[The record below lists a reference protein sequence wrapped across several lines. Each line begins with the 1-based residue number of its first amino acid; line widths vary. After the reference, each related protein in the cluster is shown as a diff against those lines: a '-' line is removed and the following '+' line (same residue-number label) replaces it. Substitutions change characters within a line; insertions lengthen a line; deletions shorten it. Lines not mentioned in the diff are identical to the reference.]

1 MGTVQQRFEVEQPVA
16 AVYEGLARPHLILQ
30 RFPNV
35 TAVTRVSDDLYR
47 VIVGPVDAPREV
59 DVQFT
64 RNEQLRRV
72 EWRTTDPTW
81 SGAVTL
87 EAIGPAR
94 TAVGVHAESIAED
107 ASPAPSA
114 VHEALQAFKRALQS
128 QEVRI
133 SRPEAEAA
141 SSRDWTS
148 ARQHASD
155 WREAARSAFV
165 RPTEYPFALARSL
178 SHQMDRLWEQMWR
191 GTPIA
196 RLPHIVPG
204 LAWNPSVEVC
214 ERDDQVRVCI
224 DVPGVDES
232 HLQVEIQGG
241 DLTVRGE
248 RQDERG
254 DDGGRRRSE
263 LHYGSF
269 TRRIPLPDGIDMD
282 SAKAILRNGVLEIRI
297 PLQRREPRR
306 VPVQHAP

>member
-1 MGTVQQRFEVEQPVA
+1 MGTVQQRFEVEQPVG
-16 AVYEGLARPHLILQ
+16 AVYDAVARPHAILQ

-35 TAVTRVSDDLYR
+35 TGVTRVSDDLYR
-47 VIVGPVDAPREV
+47 IVIGPVDAPREI
-59 DVQFT
+59 DVQLT
-64 RNEQLRRV
+64 RNEHLRRV
-72 EWRTTDPTW
+72 EWRTTDSTW

-87 EAIGPAR
+87 EPIGPAR
-94 TAVGVHAESIAED
+94 TAVGVHAESITED
-107 ASPAPSA
+107 ALPAPSV

-133 SRPEAEAA
+133 SRPETDTSE
-141 SSRDWTS
+141 SRDWSS

-155 WREAARSAFV
+155 WREAARAAFV
-165 RPTEYPFALARSL
+165 RPTEYPFALARTL

-214 ERDDQVRVCI
+214 EREDQVRVRI

-241 DLTVRGE
+241 HLTVRGE

-254 DDGGRRRSE
+254 DDGGHRRSE

-269 TRRIPLPDGIDMD
+269 SRRIPLPEGIDVD

-297 PLQRREPRR
+297 PLQRREARR
-306 VPVQHAP
+306 VPVQHAS